1 MRRATIAV
9 LLLAFAA
16 ATAAQAPDRTD
27 LGERVPSKEELVEL
41 LKLPPPLP
49 SRGGEP
55 APPPPPRAI
64 TSAIGFEL
72 DSAVLTEKGKAFLNN
87 LGAALSDEAFMNARI
102 LLEGHADA
110 TGAED
115 HNLRLSAA
123 RAESVKRFLVDIWGM
138 PSENIST
145 VGKGESDLLDK
156 DDPESAA
163 NRAVAIINTGTR
175 AQ

>member
-1 MRRATIAV
+1 MIRRLIVAA
-9 LLLAFAA
+9 LLSAA
-16 ATAAQAPDRTD
+16 AAQPQEIERTD
-27 LGERVPSKEELVEL
+27 LGERMPSKEELVEL

-55 APPPPPRAI
+55 APPPKPRAI
-64 TSAIGFEL
+64 TSAIGFEI
-72 DSAVLTEKGKAFLNN
+72 DSAALTEQGKAFLNN

-110 TGAED
+110 TGSED

-138 PSENIST
+138 PDGNIST
-145 VGKGESDLLDK
+145 VGKGETDLLDK
-156 DDPESAA
+156 ANPESAA

-175 AQ
+175 

>member
-1 MRRATIAV
+1 MIRTLIAAA
-9 LLLAFAA
+9 LLCA
-16 ATAAQAPDRTD
+16 ATAQAQDPERTD
-27 LGERVPSKEELVEL
+27 LGERVPSKEELVEM

-55 APPPPPRAI
+55 APPPKPRAI

-72 DSAVLTEKGKAFLNN
+72 DSAELTEKGKAFLNN

-110 TGAED
+110 TGPDD

-138 PSENIST
+138 PAENIST
-145 VGKGESDLLDK
+145 VGKGETDLLDK
-156 DDPESAA
+156 DNPESPA

-175 AQ
+175 

>member
-1 MRRATIAV
+1 MNRLAV
-9 LLLAFAA
+9 TALLLCI
-16 ATAAQAPDRTD
+16 ATGLAAQDLERTD
-27 LGERVPSKEELVEL
+27 LGERVPSKAELIEM

-55 APPPPPRAI
+55 APPPKPRAI

-72 DSAVLTEKGKAFLNN
+72 NSATLSEQGKAFLNN

-110 TGAED
+110 TGAEE
-115 HNLRLSAA
+115 HNLRLSER

-138 PSENIST
+138 ADGNLST
-145 VGKGESDLLDK
+145 VGKGESDLMDK
-156 DDPESAA
+156 ENPESAA
-163 NRAVAIINTGTR
+163 NRVVAIINTGTR
-175 AQ
+175 AP